1 MGFIVSDE
9 KGVYGHSAK
18 GTPCAAVFKS
28 STRIQI
34 TISLIV
40 DVSGVKFEKK
50 NITGGPRILLN
61 FCIP

>member
-9 KGVYGHSAK
+9 KRVYGHSAK

-28 STRIQI
+28 STEIHI

-40 DVSGVKFEKK
+40 NVSGVKFEKK
-50 NITGGPRILLN
+50 NIIGGPRILLK
-61 FCIP
+61 FCIS

>member
-9 KGVYGHSAK
+9 KRVYGHSAK

-28 STRIQI
+28 STEIHI

-50 NITGGPRILLN
+50 IL
-61 FCIP
+61 